1 MNRNKSIMTRLICMT
16 LMLFLFAAGCA
27 AMNPTPNPLDT
38 RPSDFNL
45 VYEWHEGSLPPP
57 YHYEYTI
64 TLGPDG
70 QGQIEML
77 PDYASDRTPHWTET
91 FSVTPAAFDQFYRLL
106 SDKGL
111 FTQRWQAM
119 SDTPVG
125 GGSESLLVTA
135 HGRQI
140 SIPPYVILLQ
150 TAAAEDMATATRALV
165 PQSLWD
171 KLNMQREQYMQ
182 ERSN

>member
-1 MNRNKSIMTRLICMT
+1 MTIRLAWIT
-16 LMLFLFAAGCA
+16 ALLLLGTAGCA

-38 RPSDFNL
+38 RPPDFNL

-70 QGQIEML
+70 QGQIEMI
-77 PDYASDRTPHWTET
+77 PDYASDRTPHWTEPFT
-91 FSVTPAAFDQFYRLL
+91 LTPAALDQFYRLL
-106 SDKGL
+106 IDKGL
-111 FTQRWQAM
+111 LTQRWQAM

-140 SIPPYVILLQ
+140 TIPSYVILLQ
-150 TAAAEDMATATRALV
+150 AAAVEGMAEAIRALV
-165 PQSLWD
+165 PQTLWD
-171 KLNMQREQYMQ
+171 KLNTQREQYMQ
-182 ERSN
+182 EHSN